1 MDTIYRIYQVNHGIM
16 NEIAFV
22 EGKES
27 TDEYL
32 ESCNR
37 WNEDKENIF
46 YFAEPIKIEK

>member
-1 MDTIYRIYQVNHGIM
+1 MDTIYRIYEVNHGVK

-27 TDEYL
+27 MEAYL

-37 WNEDKENIF
+37 WNEDREIL
-46 YFAEPIKIEK
+46 YFSEPIKIEK